1 MRELITYIASALVD
15 NPDEVH
21 VDMSPGRGE
30 IRVELHVAE
39 EDMGRV
45 IGRKGRIANAM
56 RTLMRV
62 VSSRKGVR
70 GSLDIV

>member
-1 MRELITYIASALVD
+1 MREIIDYIARSLVE

-30 IRVELHVAE
+30 IRVELHVAG

-45 IGRKGRIANAM
+45 IGRHGRIANAM

-62 VSSRKGVR
+62 VASRKGVR